1 METLDLLDRKAE
13 LRMLTSQVLEQKNY
27 LNAELTKLLREE
39 ETHCVQRSKATM
51 EQEEWQTLEN

>member
-51 EQEEWQTLEN
+51 EQEE